1 MRKLEGKEREVCVFL
16 ALLQTGEKRKK
27 EREKTDVRESK
38 RESKR
43 EKRESAEKKEEIRG
57 NR

>member
-43 EKRESAEKKEEIRG
+43 EKREILKIREK
-57 NR
+57 